1 MASGGL
7 LTATRSALASLRER
21 ESALQSELDAVS
33 ADIDASEKGAHAV
46 LRVDPPIRDEALVWA
61 PLPTL
66 QRRAEAR
73 AAEWRAAIGG
83 GRVVRSAAWTPPPS
97 GLRASAGCEPRLDGW
112 LVEVETPARN
122 LSVAAACASALP
134 PDGRATRLLDAT
146 WLEAAGGAAAAAA
159 ADAAAED
166 ASAAAGLAR
175 TLHGAFL
182 DLENGGAY
190 DAAAT
195 RRALAMLAVP
205 APAFAHLC
213 RQPLIQR
220 ELMGTAA
227 CAELSNV
234 LKALGDEC
242 CAWCLPMA
250 ASADGIVG
258 ALGRLRMQPPAELHG
273 KLEGMAAWWARLDLY
288 LAAAAC
294 GLLQAGQEKWLAR
307 AQESVSGGNGG
318 ATSVVALLRQI
329 VGHPKSD
336 AGRRLGAGWL
346 LQHLQAAPAP
356 AGALVADALAT
367 QLASADGRMRLNR
380 KPF

>member
-1 MASGGL
+1 MA
-7 LTATRSALASLRER
+7 
-21 ESALQSELDAVS
+21 
-33 ADIDASEKGAHAV
+33 
-46 LRVDPPIRDEALVWA
+46 
-61 PLPTL
+61 
-66 QRRAEAR
+66 
-73 AAEWRAAIGG
+73 
-83 GRVVRSAAWTPPPS
+83 VR
-97 GLRASAGCEPRLDGW
+97 
-112 LVEVETPARN
+112 
-122 LSVAAACASALP
+122 
-134 PDGRATRLLDAT
+134 
-146 WLEAAGGAAAAAA
+146 
-159 ADAAAED
+159 
-166 ASAAAGLAR
+166 
-175 TLHGAFL
+175 
-182 DLENGGAY
+182 
-190 DAAAT
+190 
-195 RRALAMLAVP
+195 
-205 APAFAHLC
+205 
-213 RQPLIQR
+213 
-220 ELMGTAA
+220 
-227 CAELSNV
+227 ELSNV

>member
-1 MASGGL
+1 MGAAADAAAARGG
-7 LTATRSALASLRER
+7 
-21 ESALQSELDAVS
+21 
-33 ADIDASEKGAHAV
+33 
-46 LRVDPPIRDEALVWA
+46 
-61 PLPTL
+61 
-66 QRRAEAR
+66 
-73 AAEWRAAIGG
+73 
-83 GRVVRSAAWTPPPS
+83 AWPS
-97 GLRASAGCEPRLDGW
+97 GARRWAAGASCARRRGRASATARERCEPRLDGW

-122 LSVAAACASALP
+122 LSVAAARVGALP

-195 RRALAMLAVP
+195 RRALAMLAVL

-294 GLLQAGQEKWLAR
+294 GLLQAGPEKWLAR

-356 AGALVADALAT
+356 AGARRRRRARHPARERRRPDAAEPEAVLRHA
-367 QLASADGRMRLNR
+367 
-380 KPF
+380 

>member
-21 ESALQSELDAVS
+21 ESALQPELDAVS

-73 AAEWRAAIGG
+73 AAEWRARAGRRARRALGG
-83 GRVVRSAAWTPPPS
+83 VDAASERVARERGR
-97 GLRASAGCEPRLDGW
+97 EPRLDGW

-122 LSVAAACASALP
+122 LSVAAACATALP

-146 WLEAAGGAAAAAA
+146 WLEAAGGAAAAA